1 MCQVETSNM
10 ILLKGEP
17 KTFQIKSVKRD
28 NRNVFWVTFSD
39 KRTFPYRQ
47 RDIVFLS
54 SSVEINVEDN
64 HLTRAD
70 RCLSPKRAWVFTH
83 GFKKFYPTALWL
95 PTWMVGAYVWSVVW
109 KTLTIGLA
117 LFTYLNQETS
127 VAEIRELRAYFV
139 IHCHTASYRIHLFW
153 KRISGQSDR

>member
-1 MCQVETSNM
+1 MMCQVETSNM

-17 KTFQIKSVKRD
+17 KTFQIKSVKKD

-54 SSVEINVEDN
+54 SSVEINVEDS

-70 RCLSPKRAWVFTH
+70 RRLSPKRAWVFTH
-83 GFKKFYPTALWL
+83 GFKKFYPTAL
-95 PTWMVGAYVWSVVW
+95 
-109 KTLTIGLA
+109 
-117 LFTYLNQETS
+117 
-127 VAEIRELRAYFV
+127 
-139 IHCHTASYRIHLFW
+139 
-153 KRISGQSDR
+153 